1 MPYSPD
7 YSDYLKFKRQ
17 QTALAVDR
25 QIAERKK
32 RSVVPFSS
40 YNPNYRILSYPPN
53 IFTPSR
59 LLPQPSPQF
68 PQVTYELILDIDN
81 NPFTGNLSIISG
93 LDFQQNVTTLRVSFI
108 NAPNIQNWYNIKL
121 VNNTYNFTGTTV
133 IIENPGGGGGG
144 IVSASN
150 ESINFNIKQG
160 ELDLS
165 SVIVYTLPTPLTYLD
180 EVILSS
186 F

>member
-17 QTALAVDR
+17 QSALTTDR

-59 LLPQPSPQF
+59 LIPQENPNPPVTAAWIIDISDNTDLVGISPPEPVTKIMLNVTNGTTILIGMLIDFSKATGYTFDGTTATINPPSAATIVNNYPPLPSFYIGDTPSEDEF
-68 PQVTYELILDIDN
+68 IITIDLTS
-81 NPFTGNLSIISG
+81 PFTGPIDVL
-93 LDFQQNVTTLRVSFI
+93 
-108 NAPNIQNWYNIKL
+108 
-121 VNNTYNFTGTTV
+121 
-133 IIENPGGGGGG
+133 
-144 IVSASN
+144 
-150 ESINFNIKQG
+150 FNQ
-160 ELDLS
+160 
-165 SVIVYTLPTPLTYLD
+165 
-180 EVILSS
+180 
-186 F
+186 